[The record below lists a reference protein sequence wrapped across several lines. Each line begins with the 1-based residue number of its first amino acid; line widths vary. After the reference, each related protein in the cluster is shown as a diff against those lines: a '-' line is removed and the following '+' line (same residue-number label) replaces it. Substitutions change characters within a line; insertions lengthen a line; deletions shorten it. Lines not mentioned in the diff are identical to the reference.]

1 MRYLIIGGAGFIGS
15 HIVDSLLRKGHSVTV
30 LDNLVSGVRAFV
42 PPQAKFIWGDIRSK
56 EDLDRV
62 GRKEEKFDRV
72 INLAAQPY
80 IPNCYDDP
88 ELFFETNANG
98 TLNVLR
104 FCEKYGVGRVLQ
116 YASAEEYG
124 TQKGK
129 IDESVAVHPQSTYGV
144 SKVAADYLCSVRH
157 RESGLHAVA
166 LRAFNHYGPRET
178 HEYVIPEIISQL
190 DALRSPDG
198 SIPRMAVLRMGNV
211 KAERDFLYVEDGA
224 EYAIELLEKG
234 APGEIYNLGA
244 GDCISI
250 EELARTIARAC
261 GFDDVS
267 FEVDP
272 AKLRPWDIERL
283 QSDNTKIHGVVEY
296 RPKTSFVEGLQNTI
310 AYFIDNGRQWHF

>member
-15 HIVDSLLRKGHSVTV
+15 HVVESLLAGGHDVTV
-30 LDNLVSGVRAFV
+30 LDNLVSGAREFV
-42 PPQAKFIWGDIRSK
+42 PPRAKFIWGDIRSK

-62 GRKEEKFDRV
+62 GKKEATFDRV

-104 FCEKYGVGRVLQ
+104 FCEKYGVGKVLQ

-129 IDESVAVHPQSTYGV
+129 IDETVAVHPQSTYGV

-157 RESGLHAVA
+157 RESGLHAIA
-166 LRAFNHYGPRET
+166 LRQFNCYGPRET

-190 DALRSPDG
+190 AAGPSVKL
-198 SIPRMAVLRMGNV
+198 GNIF
-211 KAERDFLYVEDGA
+211 AERDFLYVADAA

-234 APGEIYNLGA
+234 AAGEIYNLGA

-250 EELARTIARAC
+250 GDLAHLIGTLMGHANIEIVVEQARM
-261 GFDDVS
+261 
-267 FEVDP
+267 
-272 AKLRPWDIERL
+272 RPWDIERL
-283 QSDNTKIHGVVEY
+283 QSDNAKIHGVVEY
-296 RPKTSFVEGLQNTI
+296 RPKTPFESGLELTI
-310 AYFIDNGRQWHF
+310 ADFKQNGFHW